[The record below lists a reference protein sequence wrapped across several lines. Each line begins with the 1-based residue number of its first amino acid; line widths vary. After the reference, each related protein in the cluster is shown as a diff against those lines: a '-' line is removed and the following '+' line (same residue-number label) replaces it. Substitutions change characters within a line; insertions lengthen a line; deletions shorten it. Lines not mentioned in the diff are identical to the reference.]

1 MDNFLVN
8 VPFNGKIRETK
19 RKLKIISI
27 NTDSLPMSGKDKSTY
42 EAIAPAENPKIRWL
56 ILNSLFFIFVFL
68 TRLSEVDYRRTI

>member
-8 VPFNGKIRETK
+8 VPFIGKIRETK

-27 NTDSLPMSGKDKSTY
+27 NTDSLPMSGKDKSMY
-42 EAIAPAENPKIRWL
+42 EAIAPTENPKIRWL

-68 TRLSEVDYRRTI
+68 T

>member
-27 NTDSLPMSGKDKSTY
+27 NTDSLPMSGKDKSMY

-68 TRLSEVDYRRTI
+68 TWLSEVDYRRTI